1 MKKIK
6 KINLAA
12 ILLISSVFTGVAFAD
27 ITLESKTEV
36 EGTWKLESSK
46 NSLGDKNAVI
56 REDTWVFKN
65 GKVTILHIPREGK
78 YYDQPPVNYEI
89 EDGKLKIALLGNSRF
104 DIFSVVDKDDK
115 NMTLKGKSGGYY
127 YFIKK

>member
-1 MKKIK
+1 MKKT
-6 KINLAA
+6 NLAA
-12 ILLISSVFTGVAFAD
+12 MLLVVSAFTSAVYAD
-27 ITLESKTEV
+27 ITLQSKEEV

-46 NSLGDKNAVI
+46 NSLTDKSAVT

-104 DIFSVVDKDDK
+104 DLFTLVDKDDK
-115 NMTLKGKSGGYY
+115 NMTLKGKFGGYY
-127 YFIKK
+127 YFVKK